1 MEIKYM
7 TEQEKLALN
16 PGYLS
21 KNFVLLDTEGKEY
34 LKNLSQQL
42 LFIQYPLVL
51 PSPMQKGIQAGT
63 KRGVRGMSGGELNQ
77 IFRKS
82 KGVLR

>member
-1 MEIKYM
+1 M
-7 TEQEKLALN
+7 TEQEKLA
-16 PGYLS
+16 YLS

-51 PSPMQKGIQAGT
+51 PSPIQ
-63 KRGVRGMSGGELNQ
+63 KRGYRQVPSEE
-77 IFRKS
+77 
-82 KGVLR
+82 